1 MIFRFECFVSRTLP
15 ESTSKPP
22 RNEVMEYFTEQY
34 KKANFRVVPGH
45 WPDFTSKEEVDDWIS
60 DMNIILNFFE
70 KAKKIDEKT
79 D

>member
-1 MIFRFECFVSRTLP
+1 
-15 ESTSKPP
+15 
-22 RNEVMEYFTEQY
+22 
-34 KKANFRVVPGH
+34 VPGH